1 MPELVIELEGLDKL
15 VAKLHKFP
23 REIARNLG
31 AAGEESA
38 KDVILPTQ
46 GLQNYPPLTA
56 ANAPPVPYYIR
67 GRGTQ
72 YATRNLENSELLGKQ
87 WVVQR
92 KGFNTVIGNTA
103 SYARYVHG
111 EEQAK
116 AMAGIGW
123 KKLFDTAKEK
133 LKDIQKVYQAWVNKT
148 IKDLKL

>member
-1 MPELVIELEGLDKL
+1 MTIEIEGLDKI
-15 VAKLHKFP
+15 VAKLNKFP
-23 REIARNLG
+23 RQIARNFG

-46 GLQNYPPLTA
+46 GLQNYPPTTA

-72 YATRNLENSELLGKQ
+72 YTNRNLMNSQRLGTR
-87 WVVQR
+87 WTVVR
-92 KGFNTVIGNTA
+92 KGFNTVIGNPV
-103 SYARYVHG
+103 SYSRYVHG

-116 AMAGIGW
+116 AMGGIGW
-123 KKLFDTAKEK
+123 KKLFDVAKDK
-133 LKDIQKVYQAWVNKT
+133 LKAIQKVYQAWVNKT

>member
-1 MPELVIELEGLDKL
+1 VTELKIELEGLDKL
-15 VAKLHKFP
+15 FAKLNKFP
-23 REIARNLG
+23 REIARNFG
-31 AAGEESA
+31 AAGEEAA
-38 KDVILPTQ
+38 KDVILPTE
-46 GLQNYPPLTA
+46 GLQNYPPATA

-72 YATRNLENSELLGKQ
+72 YATRNLMNSEKLGMR
-87 WVVQR
+87 WAVVR
-92 KGFNTVIGNTA
+92 RAFNTHIGNIA

-111 EEQAK
+111 EEQAE
-116 AMAGIGW
+116 AMKSIGW